1 MTYEDQILI
10 KKSEYDD
17 LQEIAFKYNYLA
29 KLILNNATINKVG
42 EFDAKWG
49 LDGKLET
56 FFTILEPMIYDTW
69 KKQLP
74 KEEE

>member
-1 MTYEDQILI
+1 MMENTVYLD
-10 KKSEYDD
+10 KAEYDD

-29 KLILNNATINKVG
+29 KLILNNATLNKGG
-42 EFDAKWG
+42 EFDTTWG